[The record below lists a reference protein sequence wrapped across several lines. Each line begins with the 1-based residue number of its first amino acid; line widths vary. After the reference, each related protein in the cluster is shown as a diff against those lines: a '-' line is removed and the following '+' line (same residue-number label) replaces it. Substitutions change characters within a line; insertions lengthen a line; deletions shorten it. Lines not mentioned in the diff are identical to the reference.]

1 MYLCEEYLGRH
12 GIKIPYIKHIRSGC
26 AFFKPTDNN
35 WYLLTINW
43 QEPTW
48 RPGVYYVRTYEP
60 RHNGYRDGVLFGQLT
75 EKKLFLDEYEDFFL
89 EWRKDI
95 VRLPWQEELRL
106 ITWEVCL
113 YCYDGLLASYVSKQ
127 DFLSTIDPD
136 LPAES
141 RLKSLDKVL
150 VYFQDKLPLFVE
162 ALNMDVRRYS
172 KEYANWL
179 AELVHGNTKNS
190 QS

>member
-1 MYLCEEYLGRH
+1 MYLCEEYLKRH
-12 GIKIPYIKHIRSGC
+12 GIDIPYVKHIRSGC
-26 AFFKPTDNN
+26 AFFKPADNN

-48 RPGVYYVRTYEP
+48 RPGVYYIKTYEP
-60 RHNGYRDGVLFGQLT
+60 IHNGYRDGVLFEQLT
-75 EKKLFLDEYEDFFL
+75 ENKLFLDEYEDFFL
-89 EWRKDI
+89 EWRKNV
-95 VRLPWQEELRL
+95 VRLPWQKELRL
-106 ITWEVCL
+106 ITWEICL

-127 DFLSTIDPD
+127 DFLSTIDPS
-136 LPAES
+136 LSVES
-141 RLKSLDKVL
+141 RLESLDKIL
-150 VYFQDKLPLFVE
+150 IYFQNKLPLFVE
-162 ALNMDVRRYS
+162 ALNMDMRRYS